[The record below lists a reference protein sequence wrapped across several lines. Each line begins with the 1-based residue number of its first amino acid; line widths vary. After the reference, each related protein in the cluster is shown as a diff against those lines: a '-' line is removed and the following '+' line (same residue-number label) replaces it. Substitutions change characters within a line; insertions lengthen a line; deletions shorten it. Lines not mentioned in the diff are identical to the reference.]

1 MVPNSAADVKALGG
15 KEQIMD
21 LHERGWIMYNG
32 TDIQKER
39 EPMRF
44 TNRDFPDDPN
54 FDPAAAGYR
63 QLKEPVSMTRAGQI
77 ILPCLF
83 VMVLA
88 VQLVAW
94 ATGFDFTLAFT
105 LRGMLWW
112 IVAAVVNTLLHEF
125 AHTLAYP
132 GGPFSERVVYS
143 MSMRSKVFCA
153 HYLGDM
159 GRGRT
164 LFALLAPYI
173 IITPICL
180 GLLFLFP
187 ACRFWYSLATLN
199 AIASCVDALNFLMV
213 MRHAP
218 RNAVLRNHGPHTYW
232 REGTAPDS
240 LGM

>member
-1 MVPNSAADVKALGG
+1 
-15 KEQIMD
+15 
-21 LHERGWIMYNG
+21 
-32 TDIQKER
+32 
-39 EPMRF
+39 
-44 TNRDFPDDPN
+44 
-54 FDPAAAGYR
+54 
-63 QLKEPVSMTRAGQI
+63 MTRAGQI